1 MPRLAILI
9 VGLLK
14 YDSGKTSVAL
24 SLVQEAI
31 EKGMNVGV
39 LKPISGFDAWSQYK
53 YVLKSMEYGKLIG
66 EDLYLLHATARS
78 NAPIE
83 VEGPLVMLLAPPD
96 PASFS
101 WRMSLYTTATTST
114 IDQAIIARITEC
126 SEGAISTRH
135 YVIEENLER
144 TPNVLKN
151 KLIELIRKLEP
162 KPRIIGREDVEENL
176 FSYNSI
182 EGIDSCVKRIMSSYD
197 MVVIESYNDA
207 AAPTPSSIEVDVV
220 VAVAPGKI
228 ALYPGD
234 KYRRALN
241 LVGEIR
247 NPLATTTS
255 DILGLIK
262 PIKAID
268 THPVVN
274 PKELEKPWI
283 KGLLDEIAK
292 IA

>member
-1 MPRLAILI
+1 MPQLTILV

-24 SLVQEAI
+24 SLVREAI
-31 EKGMNVGV
+31 EKGMNIGV
-39 LKPISGFDAWSQYK
+39 LKPISGFDAWSQYE

-78 NAPIE
+78 SMPIE

-96 PASFS
+96 PAGFS
-101 WRMSLYTTATTST
+101 WRTSLYVTATTST
-114 IDQAIIARITEC
+114 IDQVVVARITEC
-126 SEGAISTRH
+126 SEDTISTRH
-135 YVIEENLER
+135 YVIEENIER
-144 TPNVLKN
+144 TPSILKN
-151 KLIELIRKLEP
+151 KLTELIRKLD
-162 KPRIIGREDVEENL
+162 PRPGIISKEDIEEKL
-176 FSYNSI
+176 FSHDSI
-182 EGIDSCVKRIMSSYD
+182 EGIDSCVKKITSSYD
-197 MVVIESYNDA
+197 VVVIESYNDA
-207 AAPTPSSIEVDVV
+207 AAPTPSSIKVDVV

-234 KYRRALN
+234 KYRKALN

-268 THPVVN
+268 TYPIVN
-274 PKELEKPWI
+274 PKESEEPWI
-283 KGLLDEIAK
+283 KGLLDEITK